1 MKERDNK
8 TLRFL
13 DRYLGILLV
22 ALFRFFKRKCS
33 LSQKISSI
41 ALLKS
46 AGIGDT
52 ALLSAIVLDL
62 QQAFPEAKIIFFT
75 GTSNREMAE
84 MIPGIEVVS
93 LPMVSPWRALQLI
106 RHHRFDLWLDF
117 DPWPRISALFGFF
130 SRAAYTI
137 GFKTARQGRHF
148 LYDRSVEHKSDV
160 HALENCRNLLK
171 PLDIHSH
178 HQPKISVEVSEPKK
192 RVVCHLFP
200 GGSRAALKM
209 WPEKKWSELVVF
221 LASEGY
227 EVVLTGGKGDRERLP
242 PLPGVQNVAG
252 ELSLR
257 EVAELLKSS
266 SCVISVDT
274 GIMHLAAV
282 IGAPLIALHG
292 PTSPDRWGGI
302 GEKVVAITPKL
313 NCRPCIYL
321 GFESKCSVN
330 RCMQAI
336 SVEQVKEAFLE
347 LVNT

>member
-1 MKERDNK
+1 MRERDNK

-22 ALFRFFKRKCS
+22 GFFRLFKRKRT
-33 LSQKISSI
+33 LPQKISSI

-62 QQAFPEAKIIFFT
+62 QQAFPEAKIVFFA
-75 GTSNREMAE
+75 GTANHEMAE
-84 MIPGIEVVS
+84 MIPGVEVVS
-93 LPMVSPWRALQLI
+93 LPMVFPRRALQLI
-106 RHHRFDLWLDF
+106 RQHRFDLWLDF

-130 SRAAYTI
+130 SRAGFTL

-148 LYDRSVEHKSDV
+148 LYDCSVEHRSDV
-160 HALENCRNLLK
+160 HELENSRNLLK
-171 PLDIHSH
+171 PLNIRSH
-178 HQPKISVEVSEPKK
+178 HQPKISVGPSEPKK

-209 WPEKKWSELVVF
+209 WSEKKWSELIQF
-221 LASEGY
+221 LVSEGY
-227 EVVLTGGKGDRERLP
+227 EVLLTGGKGDRERLP
-242 PLPGVQNVAG
+242 PLSGVQNVAG
-252 ELSLR
+252 KLSLR

-266 SCVISVDT
+266 ACVISVDT

-282 IGAPLIALHG
+282 VGAPLIALHG

-313 NCRPCIYL
+313 DYRPCIYL

-347 LVNT
+347 LIER